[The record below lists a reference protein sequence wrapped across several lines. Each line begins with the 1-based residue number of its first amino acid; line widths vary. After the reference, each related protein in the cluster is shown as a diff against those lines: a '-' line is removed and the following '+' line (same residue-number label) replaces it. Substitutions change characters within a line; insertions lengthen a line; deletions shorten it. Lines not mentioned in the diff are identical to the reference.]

1 MIKPHKIRVTAL
13 DIKALRA
20 IQACGFIGID
30 LKGQTYLESSQNV
43 GRGRLKRLIEQ
54 KLVISN
60 LDMLLPGRG
69 IPPQSYSLS
78 QRGIAVASV

>member
-1 MIKPHKIRVTAL
+1 MKKLRKIRVTAL

-20 IQACGFIGID
+20 IQACGFIGVD

-43 GRGRLKRLIEQ
+43 GRGRLRRLIEQ

-60 LDMLLPGRG
+60 QDMLLPGRG
-69 IPPQSYSLS
+69 ITPQSYSLS
-78 QRGIAVASV
+78 QRGIEVASV

>member
-1 MIKPHKIRVTAL
+1 MKKLRKIRVTAL

-20 IQACGFIGID
+20 IQACGFIGVD

-43 GRGRLKRLIEQ
+43 GRGRLRRLIEQ

-60 LDMLLPGRG
+60 QDMLLPGRG

-78 QRGIAVASV
+78 QRGIEVASV

>member
-1 MIKPHKIRVTAL
+1 MKKPRKIRVTAL

-20 IQACGFIGID
+20 ISDCGFIGID
-30 LKGQTYLESSQNV
+30 LRGQAYLESSQNI
-43 GRGRLKRLIEQ
+43 GRGRLRRPIEQ

-60 LDMLLPGRG
+60 QDMLLPGRG

-78 QRGIAVASV
+78 RRGMEVAGA

>member
-1 MIKPHKIRVTAL
+1 MNKPRKIRVTAL

-20 IQACGFIGID
+20 INECGFIGVD
-30 LKGQTYLESSQNV
+30 LKGATYLESSQNV

-54 KLVISN
+54 KLVVSN
-60 LDMLLPGRG
+60 QDMLLPGRG

-78 QRGIAVASV
+78 RRGIEVVSV

>member
-1 MIKPHKIRVTAL
+1 MSKPRKIRVTAL

-43 GRGRLKRLIEQ
+43 GRGRLRRLIEQ
-54 KLVISN
+54 SSSHPIRTYFCPAAAFLRKAIRCRS
-60 LDMLLPGRG
+60 GG
-69 IPPQSYSLS
+69 
-78 QRGIAVASV
+78 